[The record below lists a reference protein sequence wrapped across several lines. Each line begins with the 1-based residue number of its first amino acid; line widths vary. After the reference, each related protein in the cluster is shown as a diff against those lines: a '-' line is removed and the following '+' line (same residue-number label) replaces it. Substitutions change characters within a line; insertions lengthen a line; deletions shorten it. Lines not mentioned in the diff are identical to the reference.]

1 MASSGK
7 INKKAG
13 FGLAAIML
21 AVPMTAY
28 YEGTV
33 LHTYRDPVGIS
44 TACIGETDKEIVL
57 QERFTEQECTAVLGA
72 SMAVHAQEVS
82 TCINKPLQRHEAAA
96 VLSWSYNIGSG
107 AACASTL
114 VQMIN
119 AGAQASEWCKQL
131 FRWDK
136 AGGKVLPGLTKRR
149 GSEYLMCTTGKWK
162 P

>member
-1 MASSGK
+1 MAGK

-21 AVPMTAY
+21 AVPMTAF

-33 LHTYRDPVGIS
+33 LHTYRDPVGIP

-72 SMAVHAQEVS
+72 SMAVHAQEVA
-82 TCINKPLQRHEAAA
+82 TCIDKPLQRHEAAA

-162 P
+162 Q

>member
-1 MASSGK
+1 MAGK

-21 AVPMTAY
+21 AVPMTAF

-82 TCINKPLQRHEAAA
+82 TCIDKPLQRHEAAA

-162 P
+162 Q

>member
-1 MASSGK
+1 MAK
-7 INKKAG
+7 INRKAG

-21 AVPMTAY
+21 AVPMTAF

-33 LHTYRDPVGIS
+33 LHTYRDPVGIP
-44 TACIGETDKEIVL
+44 TACIGETDKEIVI

-72 SMAVHAQEVS
+72 SMAVHAQEVA
-82 TCINKPLQRHEAAA
+82 TCIDKPLQRHEAAA

-119 AGAQASEWCKQL
+119 AGAAASEWCKQL

-162 P
+162 Q